1 MSDNA
6 DPLDQA
12 GLLTQQLNDAY
23 VQNARAKNRP
33 EQVVQGD
40 GSWLF
45 SDCVD
50 CDADL
55 EQRKLIGKIRC
66 VACQTALEKERRFQ
80 R

>member
-23 VQNARAKNRP
+23 IQNARAKNRP
-33 EQVVQGD
+33 EQVVKPD

-45 SDCVD
+45 SECVD

-55 EQRKLIGKIRC
+55 GGRKLLGKVRC
-66 VACQTALEKERRFQ
+66 VQCQTALEKERRFQ

>member
-1 MSDNA
+1 MSETA

-23 VQNARAKNRP
+23 IDNVRAKSRP
-33 EQVVQGD
+33 EQTQRAD

-45 SDCVD
+45 SECVD
-50 CDADL
+50 CGDDL
-55 EQRKLIGKIRC
+55 GERKLIGKIRC
-66 VACQTALEKERRFQ
+66 FSCQSAVEREKRFQ

>member
-12 GLLTQQLNDAY
+12 GLLTQQLTDAY

-33 EQVVQGD
+33 EQVVQRD
-40 GSWLF
+40 GSWLY
-45 SDCVD
+45 SECVD
-50 CDADL
+50 CDTKL
-55 EQRKLIGKIRC
+55 GERMLIGKIRC
-66 VACQTALEKERRFQ
+66 IGCQTAVEKERRFQ

>member
-23 VQNARAKNRP
+23 LSNARAKNRA
-33 EQVVQGD
+33 EQTQRPD

-45 SDCVD
+45 SECVD

-55 EQRKLIGKIRC
+55 DQRKLIGKIRC
-66 VACQTALEKERRFQ
+66 ISCQTALEKENRFK